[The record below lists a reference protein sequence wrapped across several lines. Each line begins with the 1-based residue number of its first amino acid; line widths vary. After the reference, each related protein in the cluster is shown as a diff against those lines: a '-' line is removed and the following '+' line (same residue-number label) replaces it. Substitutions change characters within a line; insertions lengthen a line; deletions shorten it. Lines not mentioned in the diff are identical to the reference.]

1 MRFFV
6 LFLVAPLVVLVFTAG
21 CGRKLPGKYGNFA
34 NAQSVE
40 LVEDVVGILKANYP
54 PAKTRLNL
62 LHSYGDDPFGAALL
76 EKLRREGYAIAEYVQ
91 SQRPDK
97 YHSTDTPK
105 PDGFDFAY
113 IVDHLTGDGGM
124 RLSLFVGTDTV
135 SRLYLVGG
143 TPDEPTHSPMG
154 EWVRKQ

>member
-1 MRFFV
+1 MRFYV
-6 LFLVAPLVVLVFTAG
+6 IFLVAPLIALVFTAG

-40 LVEDVVGILKANYP
+40 LVADVVNILKTNYP

-76 EKLRREGYAIAEYVQ
+76 ESLRREGYAIAEYVQ
-91 SQRPDK
+91 ASRLDK
-97 YHSTDTPK
+97 YTTSETPK

-113 IVDHLTGDGGM
+113 VVDNLTDDGGM
-124 RLSLFVGTDTV
+124 RLSLYVGTDTV
-135 SRLYLVGG
+135 SRLYAVGG
-143 TPDEPTHSPMG
+143 TPDEPTYSPMG